1 LATPSVLF
9 DATAMPVNRGG
20 VGRYIEG
27 VLPEL
32 ASREIEL
39 SVVCQSG
46 DADHLAAI
54 APGATIIALPARYR
68 SRPLRLIWEQLG
80 LPRLAARLGV
90 DVVHSA
96 HYTMPVLSRRP
107 VVVSMFDAIFFSDP
121 GVHTRLKGAFFRT
134 WIRVSLRRASAVI
147 VCSEATRTELLH
159 YVPRSRAP
167 ITVGY
172 LGVDC
177 SAFSPP
183 SPDDIALVRRQLGI
197 DDGGWVAFLG
207 TLEPRKNLPA
217 LVRAYGSVAA
227 RSAATIPPL
236 VIAGGRGW
244 DTTLDAAIDALP
256 DNVRV
261 IRPGYLPFD
270 SLAAFLGGAD
280 VFVYPSLGE
289 GFGLPVLEAM
299 ASGAVVLTTRRLALP
314 EVGGDAV
321 AYTDPDDDAIAA
333 SIEALLGDALRSNAL
348 RAAAVH
354 RAAEFTWARTADAHT
369 AAYSGVTAVRRG

>member
-1 LATPSVLF
+1 
-9 DATAMPVNRGG
+9 MPVNRGG

-32 ASREIEL
+32 AARDIDL
-39 SVVCQSG
+39 SIVCQSS
-46 DADHLAAI
+46 DAVHLSLL
-54 APGATIIALPARYR
+54 APGARIVPVSARYR

-80 LPRLAARLGV
+80 LPRLAARLGI
-90 DVVHSA
+90 DVIHSA

-159 YVPRSRAP
+159 YVPRGRAP

-172 LGVDC
+172 LGVD
-177 SAFSPP
+177 SSVFSPP
-183 SPDDIALVRRQLGI
+183 STDDIALVRAQLGI
-197 DDGGWVAFLG
+197 DAGGWVGFLG

-227 RSAATIPPL
+227 RSTGMPPL
-236 VIAGGRGW
+236 VIAGGKGW
-244 DTTLDAAIDALP
+244 DTTLDAVIDDLP
-256 DNVRV
+256 VGTRV
-261 IRPGYLPFD
+261 IRPGYLPVE

-321 AYTDPDDDAIAA
+321 AYTEPDDEAIAA
-333 SIEALLGDALRSNAL
+333 SIEALLGDAARCAAL
-348 RAAAVH
+348 RTAAIH
-354 RAAEFTWARTADAHT
+354 RAADFTWARTADSHT
-369 AAYSGVTAVRRG
+369 AAYSAASGVGRG